1 VEYLK
6 QVLSIIGLD
15 EKRLKIGNCTAAE
28 GQKFQIDATAFD
40 KTIRELGPS
49 PLRPKTST
57 PKKKAK
63 A

>member
-1 VEYLK
+1 MFSK

-15 EKRLKIGNCTAAE
+15 ERRLKMDYCTAAE
-28 GQKFQIDATAFD
+28 GQKFQNDATAFD
-40 KTIRELGPS
+40 KIIRELGPS

-57 PKKKAK
+57 PKKQAK

>member
-1 VEYLK
+1 
-6 QVLSIIGLD
+6 LD
-15 EKRLKIGNCTAAE
+15 EKRLKMDYCTAAE
-28 GQKFQIDATAFD
+28 GQKFQIVATAFD